1 MTYVLFRRPPRRP
14 GTPMPKGELLLQ
26 APPTMPERGSAGAA
40 NLLFYLPMV
49 LGAGAMGFLYIGLGG
64 GAVTYIVGGMFALS
78 MLGMGAGQMGRMALD
93 RGQRLDGERRDYL
106 RYLAQIRRRAAAAAS
121 RQRAAQGWNHP
132 EPDALWSLAM
142 TSRRW
147 ERRPGDQDFAVVRIA
162 TGPQRLAVRL
172 VAPET
177 GPLED
182 LDLVAAPALRGLI
195 RTHSDVPALPIAV
208 ALRTYSRVS
217 LGGDEQIVRS
227 LTRSVLCQLATFH
240 APEEL
245 RIAVC
250 ASPARVAQWTW
261 LKWLPHA
268 RHPSSSD
275 AAGPARLIREDLGEL
290 EDLFGADLSERPRF
304 KPGAGRPGDRS
315 HVIVVIDAGRI
326 PYDAQLAVGDAQGV
340 TVLDL
345 SEAIGHPTDRNLL
358 RLWAEPDEVA
368 MLVRDE
374 HGRDT
379 RRPVG
384 RPDRLGCAQAEAL
397 ARVLTPYRTG
407 EDASAP
413 RPLDAAYDLPA
424 LLGIGDVGTLDP
436 DLGWQRRATRDRL
449 RIPIGVD
456 PEGAP
461 VELDLKEAAQAGM
474 GPHGLIIGATGS
486 GKSELLRTL
495 VSALALTHS
504 SELLNF
510 VLVDFKGGATFLGL
524 EDLPHTSALIT
535 NLAEELPLVDR
546 MQDALRGELTRRQEL
561 LRAAGNFT
569 SVHDYERARQ
579 LGGALVPLPTLLIVV
594 DEFSELLAVKPEF
607 AELFVMIGR
616 LGRSLGVHLLLA
628 SQRLDEG
635 RLRGLETHL
644 SYRIC
649 LRTFSAME
657 SRIVLGAPDAHELPN
672 EPGHGYLKI
681 DVQTMVRFKAAYV
694 SGAYRRSKAG
704 VHAVALAD
712 RITPFTVEPV
722 PMEPVPMERAGDEPE
737 PVDSTGLEPVGPP
750 IPGTEQR
757 TMDVVVDRLRNAGPP
772 AHQVWLPPLG
782 DPVALDALLGP
793 LAEDPG
799 HGLRAIT
806 WAGRGRLTAP
816 VGIVD
821 RPFEQRRDPLVADLS
836 GAAGH
841 VGVAGTSQSGKS
853 SLLRTLVAS
862 LALTHSPAEVQFYC
876 LDFGGGALAPLAQLP
891 HVGSVA
897 TRLQPDMVRR
907 TVAELAL
914 LLRQREAL
922 FALHQFDSMASYR
935 QARDSSG
942 IAGDAYG
949 DVFVVV
955 DGWSTVR
962 HSFEALED
970 TLVTVAARGLAYGI
984 HVILAANRWAEY
996 QPKLREL
1003 LGTRFELR
1011 LGEPFESEINRTAAA
1026 NVPASAPGRGIEH
1039 GGRQF
1044 MVALPRVDGLATSGD
1059 LGDGLRHLV
1068 AQVRS
1073 AWSGPQAPPVRL
1085 LPGELPHA
1093 ALLRQIPPESLGIP
1107 FGLDDAELA
1116 PVYADFEAEPH
1127 FLVFGDTASGKSNLL
1142 RVLVDGIVRAN
1153 RPEQARLVIIDY
1165 RRSLLEA
1172 VVSDHLMA
1180 YAPSAAAAQQTIP
1193 AMVEAMRTRL
1203 PGPEVTPAQLRSR
1216 NWWHGADLY
1225 LVVDDYDL
1233 VATSESNP
1241 LAPVLELL
1249 PHSRDIGFHVVL
1261 SRSSG
1266 GAARGMFEPVIQ
1278 RVKEYGA
1285 PGVLLSG
1292 SPDEG
1297 YLLGEVSASRQ
1308 PPGRGL
1314 LVGRRGGSRL
1324 IQTSYLPL

>member
-1 MTYVLFRRPPRRP
+1 
-14 GTPMPKGELLLQ
+14 MPKGELLLQ
-26 APPTMPERGSAGAA
+26 PPPTIPERASGGMS
-40 NLLFYLPMV
+40 NFLFYLPMV
-49 LGAGAMGFLYIGLGG
+49 FGAAAMGFLYIGLGG
-64 GAVTYIVGGMFALS
+64 GAVTYAVGGMFAVS
-78 MLGMGAGQMGRMALD
+78 MVGMSAGQMGRMALD
-93 RGQRLDGERRDYL
+93 RGHRLDGERRDYL
-106 RYLAQIRRRAAAAAS
+106 RYLTQVRRRARTAAA

-142 TSRRW
+142 TARRW

-162 TGPQRLAVRL
+162 TGPQRLALRL
-172 VAPET
+172 VAPDT
-177 GPLED
+177 SPLED
-182 LDLVAAPALRGLI
+182 LDLVAAPALRSLI
-195 RTHSDVPALPIAV
+195 RAHSDVPALPIAI

-217 LGGDEQIVRS
+217 LAGDEEVVRA
-227 LTRSVLCQLATFH
+227 LTRSMLCQLATFH

-250 ASPARVAQWTW
+250 ASPTRLAQWAW

-268 RHPSSSD
+268 RHPSLSD

-290 EDLFGADLSERPRF
+290 EEMFGADLSERPRF
-304 KPGAGRPGDRS
+304 KPGAGRPGDS
-315 HVIVVIDAGRI
+315 AHVIVVLDAGRI

-358 RLWAEPDEVA
+358 RLRVEPDEVA
-368 MLVRDE
+368 MLARDE
-374 HGRDT
+374 HGRD
-379 RRPVG
+379 RPRPIG
-384 RPDRLGCAQAEAL
+384 RPDRLGPAQAEAL

-407 EDASAP
+407 EDTSAP
-413 RPLDAAYDLPA
+413 RPLDVEYDLPT

-436 DLGWQRRATRDRL
+436 ELGWQRRATRDRL

-456 PEGAP
+456 PNGAP

-495 VSALALTHS
+495 VSGLALTHS
-504 SELLNF
+504 SQLLNF

-535 NLAEELPLVDR
+535 NLSEELPLVDR

-579 LGGALVPLPTLLIVV
+579 LGAALAPLPTLLIVV
-594 DEFSELLAVKPEF
+594 DEFSELLAGKPEF

-657 SRIVLGAPDAHELPN
+657 SRIVLGVPDAHELPN
-672 EPGHGYLKI
+672 EPGNGFLKI

-694 SGAYRRSKAG
+694 SGAYRRSGTETRA
-704 VHAVALAD
+704 AALASQ
-712 RITPFTVEPV
+712 ITPFTVEPV
-722 PMEPVPMERAGDEPE
+722 PMERAAGTGPAAAEGGSE
-737 PVDSTGLEPVGPP
+737 GAEGEGEEQESTGFAVLEPVGPS
-750 IPGTEQR
+750 IPGTAQR
-757 TMDVVVDRLRNAGPP
+757 TMDVVVDRLRGAGPP

-782 DPVALDALLGP
+782 EPVTLDSLLGP

-799 HGLRAIT
+799 HGLRAVA
-806 WAGRGRLTAP
+806 WAGGGRLVAP

-821 RPFEQRRDPLVADLS
+821 RPFEQRRDPLTVDLS

-841 VGVAGTSQSGKS
+841 VGVAGASQSGKS
-853 SLLRTLVAS
+853 TLLRTLVTS
-862 LALTHSPAEVQFYC
+862 LALTHTPDEIQLYC
-876 LDFGGGALAPLAQLP
+876 LDFGGGTLASLAQLP

-897 TRLQPDMVRR
+897 TRLQPDLVRR
-907 TVAELAL
+907 TVAEFVL

-922 FALHQFDSMASYR
+922 FALHQIDSMASYR
-935 QARDSSG
+935 QARDSGAISG
-942 IAGDAYG
+942 DRYG

-955 DGWSTVR
+955 DGWSTMR
-962 HSFEALED
+962 QNFEAQED
-970 TLVTVAARGLAYGI
+970 ALITVAARGLAYGI

-1003 LGTRFELR
+1003 LGTRLELR
-1011 LGEPFESEINRTAAA
+1011 LGEPFESEINRAAA
-1026 NVPASAPGRGIEH
+1026 VNVPVSAPGRGIEH
-1039 GGRQF
+1039 SGRQF
-1044 MVALPRVDGLATSGD
+1044 MVALPRVDGIASSAD

-1068 AQVRS
+1068 GQVRS
-1073 AWSGPQAPPVRL
+1073 AWSEPGAPPVRL
-1085 LPGELPHA
+1085 LPSELLHVR
-1093 ALLRQIPPESLGIP
+1093 LLEQVPPEPLGIP

-1116 PVYADFEAEPH
+1116 PVYADFDAEPH

-1153 RPEQARLVIIDY
+1153 RPEQARLVIVDY

-1172 VVSDHLMA
+1172 VTSDHLMA
-1180 YAPSAAAAQQTIP
+1180 YAASTATAQQTIP
-1193 AMVEAMRTRL
+1193 AMVEAMRARM
-1203 PGPEVTPAQLRSR
+1203 PGPDVTPAQLRERS
-1216 NWWHGADLY
+1216 WWRGAELY

-1233 VATSESNP
+1233 VATPESNP

-1249 PHSRDIGFHVVL
+1249 PHSRDIGFHLVL

-1266 GAARGMFEPVIQ
+1266 GAARGMFEPVMQ

-1297 YLLGEVSASRQ
+1297 YLLGEVLPSRQ

-1324 IQTSYLPL
+1324 IQTAYLPV